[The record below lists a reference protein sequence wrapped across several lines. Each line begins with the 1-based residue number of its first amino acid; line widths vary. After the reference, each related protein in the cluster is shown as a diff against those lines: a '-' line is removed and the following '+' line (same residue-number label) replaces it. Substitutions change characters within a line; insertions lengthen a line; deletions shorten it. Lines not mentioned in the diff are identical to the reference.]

1 VATSASPDFDSSINK
16 VEDQFK
22 ILEDQTK
29 KDIQRLERK
38 NEEIEIQL
46 KNIYA
51 QNSKEF
57 ESLKSQMGNYSRT
70 SEVQRDFD
78 RFEDV
83 AGRTS
88 EVRRDL

>member
-1 VATSASPDFDSSINK
+1 M
-16 VEDQFK
+16 EQFEL
-22 ILEDQTK
+22 LEDQSK
-29 KDIQRLERK
+29 KDVQRLERQ

-46 KNIYA
+46 KNIFV

-57 ESLKSQMGNYSRT
+57 ESLKSQMGSYSRT
-70 SEVQRDFD
+70 SEVQRDLD

-88 EVRRDL
+88 EVRRDLQE